1 MCVTLDSAYSGD
13 TLFQI
18 ARDVWGLNMVGTCQ
32 VNRSGVFPHA
42 VKDKSSLKVGS
53 YDSILYQHR
62 TLNLCYAMWADN
74 NIVKTLSNFHTPE
87 ILEAGTGVRRRRK
100 VDGKREDK
108 KTEVPCPSQQ
118 KHYSSTFHL
127 IDKGNGK
134 ESKYDMGGQTKGH
147 YWAPKLSMRFWN
159 FGLP

>member
-18 ARDVWGLNMVGTCQ
+18 ARDIWGLNMVGTCQ

-62 TLNLCYAMWADN
+62 TLNLCYAMCYAMWADN
-74 NIVKTLSNFHTPE
+74 NIVKSFSNFHTPE
-87 ILEAGTGVRRRRK
+87 ILEAGTGVHFPSRS
-100 VDGKREDK
+100 
-108 KTEVPCPSQQ
+108 TVPIPAKALQFYVLPS
-118 KHYSSTFHL
+118 
-127 IDKGNGK
+127 I
-134 ESKYDMGGQTKGH
+134 
-147 YWAPKLSMRFWN
+147 
-159 FGLP
+159 